1 MITSSVSSSGIPSDL
16 EFSLDEISA
25 ELAKLGVRETSPTR
39 LAAIKAD
46 LDKMIARDLDSL
58 SLDGRGDFTL
68 GSSSLTTTSSL
79 SSEDSDLTLTVD
91 QSTNERQGKEIQS
104 NEDELELADVTSSLT
119 DFEVEFLQRNCHSDS
134 YTADEVNPLMLEKT
148 HSNRVPLRLSPLE
161 NTDLNRNLPRSGSA
175 PSRRVTSMPLFPSNQ
190 RRGMNRSDPV
200 SLWRMY
206 NSQWERQAR
215 TNAISERALRW
226 SVKAAMSVRE
236 VPLLNSSRRSL
247 LNGPFS
253 SQRH

>member
-1 MITSSVSSSGIPSDL
+1 MITSSVSSNGIPPDL

-58 SLDGRGDFTL
+58 SLDGRGDCTL

-79 SSEDSDLTLTVD
+79 SLTYGSDPLIFILLFTFFMEANSILRKRWIDSIHNNDNINRRIL
-91 QSTNERQGKEIQS
+91 
-104 NEDELELADVTSSLT
+104 
-119 DFEVEFLQRNCHSDS
+119 DS
-134 YTADEVNPLMLEKT
+134 YIADEDNPVMLEKT
-148 HSNRVPLRLSPLE
+148 HSNRVPLRLSPPE
-161 NTDLNRNLPRSGSA
+161 STDLDRNLPRSRSA
-175 PSRRVTSMPLFPSNQ
+175 PSRRLFPSNQ

-206 NSQWERQAR
+206 NRQWERQAR

-253 SQRH
+253 SVNKFTVLIVLKWFD